1 MGFRSPAGIVIVA
14 GPMPALVDCFIFC
27 SLLTSRSAVT
37 KTMLVPLRLSAQA
50 PAASSIMEARN
61 TSAARGLRLIM
72 KIEAMLWIVVFIL
85 VALAFLFPK
94 TRAFSL
100 SAIGVAIFAIVVI
113 VVVAKRGEPVAVV
126 AATPRAVE
134 QRPIDFERFHVEN
147 LDKADPEAKNRIRV
161 AEIRFDQIRAE
172 AGAERGSIG
181 RIVARLYN
189 DSATFIL
196 TDYGYDLVVQ
206 DCIRGTCTTVFE
218 QHGLSA
224 ASVPPNQARD
234 VEIAVRDGNTRDQ
247 PPIKILGTAN
257 VLLTPTAA
265 RAQPISNAKL

>member
-1 MGFRSPAGIVIVA
+1 
-14 GPMPALVDCFIFC
+14 
-27 SLLTSRSAVT
+27 
-37 KTMLVPLRLSAQA
+37 
-50 PAASSIMEARN
+50 
-61 TSAARGLRLIM
+61 
-72 KIEAMLWIVVFIL
+72 MLWMVVFIL

-100 SAIGVAIFAIVVI
+100 SAIGVAIVAIVVI
-113 VVVAKRGEPVAVV
+113 VVIAKRGEPVVPV
-126 AATPRAVE
+126 AATLPAVE
-134 QRPIDFERFHVEN
+134 QKPVDFERFHIEN

-161 AEIRFDQIRAE
+161 SEIRFDQIRAE

-189 DSATFIL
+189 DSATYTL

-206 DCIRGTCTTVFE
+206 DCIRAVCTTVFD

-234 VEIAVRDGNTRDQ
+234 VEIAIRDGSMRDR

-257 VLLTPTAA
+257 ILLTPAA
-265 RAQPISNAKL
+265 TRAQPASSPKPTD

>member
-1 MGFRSPAGIVIVA
+1 
-14 GPMPALVDCFIFC
+14 
-27 SLLTSRSAVT
+27 
-37 KTMLVPLRLSAQA
+37 
-50 PAASSIMEARN
+50 
-61 TSAARGLRLIM
+61 M
-72 KIEAMLWIVVFIL
+72 KIEAMLWIVVFML

-113 VVVAKRGEPVAVV
+113 VIVAKRGEPVAVV
-126 AATPRAVE
+126 AAAPRAVE
-134 QRPIDFERFHVEN
+134 QKPVDFERFHIQN

-189 DSATFIL
+189 DSATFTL

-206 DCIRGTCTTVFE
+206 DCIRAVCTTVFE

-224 ASVPPNQARD
+224 VTVPPSQARD
-234 VEIAVRDGNTRDQ
+234 VDIAIRDGNVRA
-247 PPIKILGTAN
+247 PSPIKILGTAN
-257 VLLTPTAA
+257 ILLTPAA
-265 RAQPISNAKL
+265 TRAQPAGSPKPTY